1 MKKQKYK
8 CLKASFK
15 KFSEKVP
22 IKSSKLV
29 TKYKMLLN
37 CIKDQMII
45 SGPNVKT
52 MKEEQM
58 FYNITEC
65 MLFIWYTRW
74 MIQKKIFM
82 PFLYYLSD
90 PQLQRKTRKLMC
102 LWYLSSKVICF
113 NPKIIFLKIVNF
125 VFLADKHYCFFFYF
139 CKLTSSSRWHLF
151 CNRFPPIKLYG
162 MTNWQMY

>member
-8 CLKASFK
+8 RSKASFK

-22 IKSSKLV
+22 IKPSKLV

-65 MLFIWYTRW
+65 MLFI
-74 MIQKKIFM
+74 
-82 PFLYYLSD
+82 
-90 PQLQRKTRKLMC
+90 
-102 LWYLSSKVICF
+102 
-113 NPKIIFLKIVNF
+113 
-125 VFLADKHYCFFFYF
+125 
-139 CKLTSSSRWHLF
+139 
-151 CNRFPPIKLYG
+151 
-162 MTNWQMY
+162 